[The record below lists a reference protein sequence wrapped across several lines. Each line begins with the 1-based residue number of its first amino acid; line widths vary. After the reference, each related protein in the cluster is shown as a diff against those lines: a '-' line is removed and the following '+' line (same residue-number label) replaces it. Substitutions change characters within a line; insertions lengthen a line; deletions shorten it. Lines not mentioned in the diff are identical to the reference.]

1 MTSLRIPA
9 TLFTLAA
16 LAALASVASAE
27 SPEEA
32 AARVPLELYLKGHA
46 TGNGDYWRQAFHE
59 GAKIQGI
66 REGQL
71 VSRTREEF
79 AKGAPGKPADDE
91 AQRKRRIASV
101 DITGDAAVV
110 KVELDY
116 PKAFITDYLSML
128 KVNGEWKVVNKIFT
142 VKSK

>member
-9 TLFTLAA
+9 TLFTLAALAA

-71 VSRTREEF
+71 VSRN
-79 AKGAPGKPADDE
+79 AKID
-91 AQRKRRIASV
+91 
-101 DITGDAAVV
+101 
-110 KVELDY
+110 LDY
-116 PKAFITDYLSML
+116 PKVHFTDYMTLL
-128 KVNGEWKVVNKIFT
+128 KVDGEWKIM
-142 VKSK
+142 SKVYQARPK